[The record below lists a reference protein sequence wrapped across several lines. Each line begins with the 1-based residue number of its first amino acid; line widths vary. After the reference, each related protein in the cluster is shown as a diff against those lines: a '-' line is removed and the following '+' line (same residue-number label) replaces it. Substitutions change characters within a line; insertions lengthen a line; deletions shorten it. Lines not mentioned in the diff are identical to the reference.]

1 MSDFRVNLGQNS
13 FPKEAQLANR
23 RQRLALV
30 SLFPVVAMALAGCS
44 PVLQRGFLPDSAGV
58 TNHTDRIIGL
68 WTTSWIVL
76 LLVGAVAWGLMAWA
90 LIVYRRRKGE
100 TTMPAQLRYNMPIEA
115 LFTAIPLIL
124 VLGFF
129 AFTARDTAAIE
140 AKVENPDV
148 RIEVIAKQ
156 WSWDFN
162 YVDSNVYDSG
172 IQAQFTGKE
181 ENITETLP
189 TLYLPVGKSVEIELS
204 SRDVIHSFWVVE
216 FLYKKDMFPGQTNRM
231 YFTPLKEGT
240 YVGKCAELCGEYHSM
255 MLFSVKVVSPAEYE
269 RHVSS
274 LATRGNIGQLSNE
287 YDRNQN
293 LPGGNPEIRG

>member
-1 MSDFRVNLGQNS
+1 M
-13 FPKEAQLANR
+13 ANR
-23 RQRLALV
+23 RRKLALV
-30 SLFPVVAMALAGCS
+30 SLFSSVALILAGCT
-44 PVLQRGFLPDSAGV
+44 PEVQRGFLPDSAGV

-76 LLVGAVAWGLMAWA
+76 LLVGIVAWGLMAWA

-100 TTMPAQLRYNMPIEA
+100 TGLPAQLRYNMPIEA

-129 AFTARDTAAIE
+129 VFTARDTAAIE
-140 AKVENPDV
+140 AKIENPDV
-148 RIEVIAKQ
+148 EIEVIAKQ

-162 YVDSNVYDSG
+162 YVDANVYDSG
-172 IQAQFTGKE
+172 IQAQFTGTE
-181 ENITETLP
+181 ENIMETLP
-189 TLYLPVGKSVEIELS
+189 TLYLPVGKSVQIDLT

-216 FLYKKDMFPGQTNRM
+216 FLYKKDMFPAKTNYM

-255 MLFSVKVVSPAEYE
+255 MLFNVKVVSQAEYDS
-269 RHVSS
+269 HLAS
-274 LATRGNIGQLSNE
+274 LAAKGNVGQLSTE

-293 LPGGNPEIRG
+293 LPGGDPEKRG